1 MEGAQKL
8 LIRFERFKW
17 TEFRKIL
24 SEECMEPLEEIECLK
39 ICPINFVK
47 HAKFLEFFF
56 EKWFRKTSNLIMLT
70 MLEANIVKSGCSEN
84 LGSPL

>member
-8 LIRFERFKW
+8 LIRFERFEW

-47 HAKFLEFFF
+47 HAKFW
-56 EKWFRKTSNLIMLT
+56 EKKLKNGSEKIATS
-70 MLEANIVKSGCSEN
+70 
-84 LGSPL
+84 

>member
-1 MEGAQKL
+1 M
-8 LIRFERFKW
+8 IRFERFKW
-17 TEFRKIL
+17 TEFRKLL

-47 HAKFLEFFF
+47 HAKFS
-56 EKWFRKTSNLIMLT
+56 EKWFRKNSNLIMLT